1 MKEKYRPGIFIV
13 TYRKNKGVI
22 EYIILKRKMHW
33 SGWEFPKGGLEGI
46 KKRLTAFEMVDKGI
60 PRQHYEI
67 CNAEGDVIGEVTSGT
82 MSPML
87 KKGIGMGYVKIGLN
101 KVDMEVYI
109 KVRTKL
115 LKAKTTSEMNKQTD
129 FLI

>member
-1 MKEKYRPGIFIV
+1 MGFCLYGNDIDDTTSPLEAGLGWITKFVDGNDFID
-13 TYRKNKGVI
+13 RKFLEDQKA
-22 EYIILKRKMHW
+22 E
-33 SGWEFPKGGLEGI
+33 GL

-67 CNAEGDVIGEVTSGT
+67 CDAEGKVIGEVTSGT

-87 KKGIGMGYVKIGLN
+87 KKGIGMGYIKTGLN

-109 KVRTKL
+109 KVREKL
-115 LKAKTTSEMNKQTD
+115 LKAKVVKLP
-129 FLI
+129 FFKG